1 LARKLPS
8 AGTPRTIRKGDQV
21 DFDLQ
26 WLLLAL
32 PITFGL
38 GWLASRFD
46 WRQMQRDEQRSPK
59 AYFKGL
65 THLLNEQPD
74 EAIDAFIE
82 VVQNDPDTSELHFA
96 LGNLFR
102 KRGEFERAVRVHQHL
117 LARAD
122 LKVQDRERAQYA
134 LAQDYM
140 RAGLFDRA
148 ESAFTQLLSGPHKT
162 EAQFA
167 LLQLHERAR
176 NWAAATETAQ
186 ALNLS
191 SPSAYDARIA
201 HHWCERAQ
209 DHAARNELD
218 QAQDDLARARAASPE
233 SLRAQVQTAQLLAQA
248 GEHDKACDQ
257 WQSAM
262 KQHPQAV
269 DLIAP
274 ELARAAQ
281 ATGRQAQVRA
291 ALEAAYAE
299 SPSLDLLDAWALL
312 VDDPA
317 TVQARYAEHL
327 SARPSVA
334 AVAAVAAVAPAAM
347 HEAVY
352 LQTLQRAAAQAR
364 RYRCAACGF
373 ESQLHFWQCPGCLSW
388 DSFPPARVE
397 DR

>member
-1 LARKLPS
+1 
-8 AGTPRTIRKGDQV
+8 V
-21 DFDLQ
+21 DFDFQ

-38 GWLASRFD
+38 GWIASRFD
-46 WRQMQRDEQRSPK
+46 WRQMRRDEHRSPK

-117 LARAD
+117 LARSD
-122 LKVQDRERAQYA
+122 LKAEDRDRAQYA

-148 ESAFTQLLSGPHKT
+148 ENAFAQLLTGSHKAD
-162 EAQFA
+162 AQLA

-176 NWAAATETAQ
+176 NWTAATEVAR
-186 ALNLS
+186 ALGET
-191 SPSAYDARIA
+191 SPGAYDARIA

-209 DHAARNELD
+209 EHAARQEIDDERNAL
-218 QAQDDLARARAASPE
+218 AQARAASPS
-233 SLRAQVQTAQLLAQA
+233 SLRAQVQTAQLMAEA
-248 GEHDKACDQ
+248 GEADAAFEQ
-257 WQSAM
+257 WQSTLQA
-262 KQHPQAV
+262 HPEAV
-269 DLIAP
+269 GLIAP
-274 ELARAAQ
+274 EWARAAQ
-281 ATGRQAQVRA
+281 TTSQRAQVRA
-291 ALEAAYAE
+291 ALESAYAIA
-299 SPSLDLLDAWALL
+299 PSLDLLDAWAL
-312 VDDPA
+312 VEDDPA
-317 TVQARYAEHL
+317 AVRARFAAHL
-327 SARPSVA
+327 AARPSVA
-334 AVAAVAAVAPAAM
+334 AVAAVAAVAPPNGQ
-347 HEAVY
+347 EAIY
-352 LQTLQRAAAQAR
+352 LQTLQRAAARTR

-373 ESQLHFWQCPGCLSW
+373 ESQRHFWQCPGCLSW

-397 DR
+397 EGGA

>member
-1 LARKLPS
+1 MDL
-8 AGTPRTIRKGDQV
+8 
-21 DFDLQ
+21 DLQ

-32 PITFGL
+32 PIAFGM

-74 EAIDAFIE
+74 QAIDAFIE

-122 LKVQDRERAQYA
+122 VSAADRERAQYA

-148 ESAFTQLLSGPHKT
+148 EDAFTQLLPSPHKT

-176 NWAAATETAQ
+176 NWPAAIETAQ
-186 ALNLS
+186 ALNADN
-191 SPSAYDARIA
+191 PGAYDIRIA
-201 HHWCERAQ
+201 HHWCELAEE
-209 DHAARNELD
+209 HAAGGD
-218 QAQDDLARARAASPE
+218 MAQAQHSLAQARAAAPS
-233 SLRAQVQTAQLLAQA
+233 SLRAQVQTTQLLAQT
-248 GEHDKACDQ
+248 GEHDAAYAQ
-257 WQSAM
+257 WLSVMQ
-262 KQHPQAV
+262 QHPQAI

-274 ELARAAQ
+274 DLAQAAL
-281 ATGRQAQVRA
+281 ATGRQAQARE
-291 ALEAAYAE
+291 ALDKAYAQ
-299 SPSLDLLDAWALL
+299 SPSLDLLDAWAPL
-312 VDDPA
+312 VNDPGI
-317 TVQARYAEHL
+317 VRARYTEHL
-327 SARPSVA
+327 QSRPSVA
-334 AVAAVAAVAPAAM
+334 AAAAVTAAAPAGTHDASY
-347 HEAVY
+347 V
-352 LQTLQRAAAQAR
+352 QTLQRAAALTR

-373 ESQLHFWQCPGCLSW
+373 ESQRHFWQCPGCLSW
-388 DSFPPARVE
+388 DSFPPLRLE

>member
-1 LARKLPS
+1 M
-8 AGTPRTIRKGDQV
+8 

-32 PITFGL
+32 PITFGM

-74 EAIDAFIE
+74 QAIDAFIE

-122 LKVQDRERAQYA
+122 VSTADRQRAQYA

-140 RAGLFDRA
+140 KAGLFDRA
-148 ESAFTQLLSGPHKT
+148 EDAFTQLLPSPHKT

-176 NWAAATETAQ
+176 NWPAAIETAQ
-186 ALNLS
+186 ALNADN
-191 SPSAYDARIA
+191 PGAYDARIA
-201 HHWCERAQ
+201 HHWCEQAEE
-209 DHAARNELD
+209 HATGGNMA
-218 QAQDDLARARAASPE
+218 QAQHCLAQARAAAPD
-233 SLRAQVQTAQLLAQA
+233 SLRAQVQSAQLRAQA
-248 GEHDKACDQ
+248 GEHDAAYAQ
-257 WQSAM
+257 WLSVMQ
-262 KQHPQAV
+262 QHPQAI
-269 DLIAP
+269 DLVAP
-274 ELARAAQ
+274 DLAQAALATNQREQARAK
-281 ATGRQAQVRA
+281 
-291 ALEAAYAE
+291 LEQAYAQ

-312 VDDPA
+312 VDDPL
-317 TVQARYAEHL
+317 TVRARYAEHL
-327 SARPSVA
+327 QSRPSVA
-334 AVAAVAAVAPAAM
+334 AAAAVTAAAPVNT
-347 HEAVY
+347 HEAAY
-352 LQTLQRAAAQAR
+352 LKTLQRAAALAR

-373 ESQLHFWQCPGCLSW
+373 ESQRHFWQCPGCLSW
-388 DSFPPARVE
+388 DSFPPRRTE
-397 DR
+397 ES

>member
-1 LARKLPS
+1 MH
-8 AGTPRTIRKGDQV
+8 TPCTPHTSRTGDRV
-21 DFDLQ
+21 DLDFQ

-46 WRQMQRDEQRSPK
+46 WRQMQRDEHRSPK

-82 VVQNDPDTSELHFA
+82 VVQHDPDTSELHFA

-117 LARAD
+117 LARSD
-122 LKVQDRERAQYA
+122 LKVEDRERAQYA

-148 ESAFTQLLSGPHKT
+148 ENAFAQLLSGPHKT

-176 NWAAATETAQ
+176 NWAAATQAAQ

-191 SPSAYDARIA
+191 SPGAYDVRIA

-209 DHAARNELD
+209 EHADAGEWD
-218 QAQDDLARARAASPE
+218 QARHGLSQARAIAPD
-233 SLRAQVQTAQLLAQA
+233 SLRAQVQTAQLLAET
-248 GEHDKACDQ
+248 GDPE
-257 WQSAM
+257 SAYTHWESTM
-262 KQHPQAV
+262 RQHPHAAS
-269 DLIAP
+269 LIASD
-274 ELARAAQ
+274 LARASQ
-281 ATGRQAQVRA
+281 AAGRQTLARA
-291 ALEAAYAE
+291 MLEAAYAQT
-299 SPSLDLLDAWALL
+299 PSLDLLDAWSAL
-312 VDDPA
+312 VDDKA
-317 TVQARYAEHL
+317 AVQSRYAQHL

-334 AVAAVAAVAPAAM
+334 AAAASATVAPNGT
-347 HEAVY
+347 HDDSF
-352 LQTLQRAAAQAR
+352 LQVLQRAAAQMR

-373 ESQLHFWQCPGCLSW
+373 EAQRHFWQCPGCLAW
-388 DSFPPARVE
+388 DSFPPDKSE
-397 DR
+397 DQ